1 MLALGLLLVVLAAAL
16 VAGAAFLTEGVAVEY
31 AGQAVE
37 PFTLFLLG
45 AVTVAVLVL
54 GLVMVRSGTRRTMK
68 ARREHKQLAK
78 LRAERGQGTDTT
90 PTGPGTA
97 AAGGTS
103 AGAPPPDAGTAPRPT
118 EPPR

>member
-1 MLALGLLLVVLAAAL
+1 MLALGILLVVLAAAL

-45 AVTVAVLVL
+45 AVAVAVLVL

-78 LRAERGQGTDTT
+78 LRAERGQGTD
-90 PTGPGTA
+90 PGPAGPGTA
-97 AAGGTS
+97 AAGGT
-103 AGAPPPDAGTAPRPT
+103 GAPPPDAGTAPRPT